1 MPTRP
6 SPTTSPF
13 ERRAGSWATTA
24 AKASLVTPEPAL
36 FNTEERRMIARARA
50 TLAWIDTLPE
60 PERTW
65 ASFGIPEMEWPRYSA
80 WVEAALVAVGAKG
93 KGR

>member
-1 MPTRP
+1 
-6 SPTTSPF
+6 
-13 ERRAGSWATTA
+13 
-24 AKASLVTPEPAL
+24 
-36 FNTEERRMIARARA
+36 MIARARA

-65 ASFGIPEMEWPRYSA
+65 ASFGIPESEWARYSA
-80 WVEAALVAVGAKG
+80 WVEEALEAIRGTSQRVFHYNPRRMGYKQPVGYWAKG